1 MRSIVL
7 VFLAALAAPAV
18 AQEQSVLVTPA
29 PAAAGYVSAQ
39 DHAQA
44 LACSGGFEHCRRRGG
59 YYEGIGFS
67 TVSPSAAVRRS
78 CYWGVRK
85 PREVGTA
92 YCPQR
97 RGWVAVVRYY

>member
-1 MRSIVL
+1 MRSFVLIVL
-7 VFLAALAAPAV
+7 AAFTAPAI
-18 AQEQSVLVTPA
+18 AQERSVLATPA
-29 PAAAGYVSAQ
+29 PAASNYVSAQ
-39 DHAQA
+39 EHAQA

-59 YYEGIGFS
+59 YHEGIGFS